1 MNRKSASV
9 QHPRVLFK
17 QPLMNTLLL
26 TVALSSFIGNANAD
40 TNRIEQYFNQVDT
53 QTYQGNYS
61 IISQVGNNNQATVK
75 QSYSAAYQ
83 VGNFSHIHQRGN
95 ENIASITQVGG
106 KNYGVIFQAGNHH
119 NANISQSG
127 SQQELA
133 TYVSQTGLRSD
144 IQVSQSGS
152 GYRNIGIEQ
161 QAFSGYTRPVTVE
174 TY

>member
-1 MNRKSASV
+1 MNRKLADV
-9 QHPRVLFK
+9 QHSTVLLK
-17 QPLMNTLLL
+17 QKLMNTFLLMAVL
-26 TVALSSFIGNANAD
+26 LAFTSNANAD
-40 TNRIEQYFNQVDT
+40 KNRIEQYFNQVDT

-61 IISQVGNNNQATVK
+61 VISQIGNNNQATVK

-83 VGNFSHIHQRGN
+83 IGNFSHIGQRGN
-95 ENIASITQVGG
+95 ENTASITQIGG
-106 KNYGVIFQAGNHH
+106 KNYGVILQAGNHH
-119 NANISQSG
+119 NAIINQSG
-127 SQQELA
+127 NQQELA

-161 QAFSGYTRPVTVE
+161 QASSGYTRPVTVE

>member
-1 MNRKSASV
+1 MKRKSADV
-9 QHPRVLFK
+9 QNLPVLLKK
-17 QPLMNTLLL
+17 QLMNTLLL
-26 TVALSSFIGNANAD
+26 TAALVSFTGNANAD
-40 TNRIEQYFNQVDT
+40 ANRIEQYFNQVDT
-53 QTYQGNYS
+53 QAYQGNYS
-61 IISQVGNNNQATVK
+61 VISQIGNNNRADVK

-83 VGNFSHIHQRGN
+83 SGNFSNIAQRGN
-95 ENIASITQVGG
+95 GNTASITQAGG
-106 KNYGVIFQAGNHH
+106 KNYGVILQAGNHH
-119 NANISQSG
+119 IANINQSG

>member
-1 MNRKSASV
+1 MKRKSASV
-9 QHPRVLFK
+9 QHLTVLSK
-17 QPLMNTLLL
+17 QQLMNTLLL
-26 TVALSSFIGNANAD
+26 TAALLSFTINANAD
-40 TNRIEQYFNQVDT
+40 TNRIEQYFNHGDT

-61 IISQVGNNNQATVK
+61 VISQIGNNNRADVK

-83 VGNFSHIHQRGN
+83 TGNFSHIAQRGN
-95 ENIASITQVGG
+95 RNTASITQAGG
-106 KNYGVIFQAGNHH
+106 KNYGVILQTGNHH
-119 NANISQSG
+119 NADINQSG

-133 TYVSQTGLRSD
+133 TYISQSGVSSD